1 VEIVDV
7 MKNKIIS
14 TFKSRGPMVSA
25 FLIIRHETFKICIT
39 LYETYSFE
47 KERGTF
53 QENIE

>member
-1 VEIVDV
+1 
-7 MKNKIIS
+7 
-14 TFKSRGPMVSA
+14 MVSA